1 MLEADTTQ
9 PVPST
14 SELIRFWKETD
25 FSVSPRSYPTT
36 LEYVKALQQRYENG
50 RVLFASFEVA
60 AEKLFD
66 WYVSRNDLRGL
77 LFFHKFWHTPTPGQ
91 VLSELRVPVSY
102 ENDPRFQW
110 TNSFTF
116 AGEIA
121 SRLYYGG
128 AYHQSSGS
136 GAEEMQL
143 AERSA
148 RELIQDRFSE
158 VLVFANNAAWTD
170 FFFNTGWDATWILL
184 DKRERVI
191 HILAATDTD

>member
-25 FSVSPRSYPTT
+25 FSVSTRSYPTT

-91 VLSELRVPVSY
+91 VLSELIH
-102 ENDPRFQW
+102 
-110 TNSFTF
+110 
-116 AGEIA
+116 A
-121 SRLYYGG
+121 
-128 AYHQSSGS
+128 SSGPIVLLLPVRLPRDFITVAHITS
-136 GAEEMQL
+136 LPEAEL
-143 AERSA
+143 KKCNLPSA
-148 RELIQDRFSE
+148 QHVS
-158 VLVFANNAAWTD
+158 
-170 FFFNTGWDATWILL
+170 
-184 DKRERVI
+184 
-191 HILAATDTD
+191 